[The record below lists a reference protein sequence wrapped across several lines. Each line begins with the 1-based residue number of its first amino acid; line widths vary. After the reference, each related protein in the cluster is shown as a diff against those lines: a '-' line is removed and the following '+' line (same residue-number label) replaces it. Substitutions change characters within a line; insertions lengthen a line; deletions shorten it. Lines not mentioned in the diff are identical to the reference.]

1 MPRERLNGIEIPSLD
16 DDVFESDDKKAL
28 DQAEKVIEIKLNKIV
43 DFPNHP
49 FQVRE
54 DEEMLELIDSVGR
67 NGVLMPA
74 IVRPTE
80 DGKYQMIAGHRRKYA
95 SEKNDKATMPA
106 LVRSLTD
113 DEATIIMVDTNL
125 RQRQNI
131 LPSEKA
137 FAYKLK
143 LDAMK
148 RQGKRTDLTSVPV
161 AQKFIKKTSREI
173 LAEEVGESQDQIRR
187 YIRLTYLSKELLEYV
202 DNNKIALRPAVEISY
217 LTQEEQQSLLY
228 YIQLNDCT
236 PSHDQTI
243 RMRKMHDDDTLTDDT
258 IRNIMEEEKPNQVE
272 KFRITKN
279 RIEKFFKPSTS
290 AKEMEN
296 EIIKALEYYQ
306 RYKNRNKNRGE
317 R

>member
-106 LVRSLTD
+106 LVRNLTD

-148 RQGKRTDLTSVPV
+148 RQGERKDLTSRP
-161 AQKFIKKTSREI
+161 
-173 LAEEVGESQDQIRR
+173 VGEKLYSVNELSKEVNDSARQIHR
-187 YIRLTYLSKELLEYV
+187 YIRLTYLSKDLLEYV

>member
-125 RQRQNI
+125 RQRQNM

-137 FAYKLK
+137 FSYKMM
-143 LDAMK
+143 LDALTH
-148 RQGKRTDLTSVPV
+148 QGKRNDLTSVPLGPKLRANEEL
-161 AQKFIKKTSREI
+161 AQKVK
-173 LAEEVGESQDQIRR
+173 ESQTQIKR

>member
-106 LVRSLTD
+106 LVRNLTD

-148 RQGKRTDLTSVPV
+148 RQGERKDLTSRP
-161 AQKFIKKTSREI
+161 
-173 LAEEVGESQDQIRR
+173 VGEKLYSVNELSKEVNDSARQIHR

-258 IRNIMEEEKPNQVE
+258 IRNIVEEEKPNQVE

>member
-113 DEATIIMVDTNL
+113 GEATIIMVDTNL

-137 FAYKLK
+137 FSYKMM
-143 LDAMK
+143 LDALTH
-148 RQGKRTDLTSVPV
+148 QGKRNDLTSVPLGPKLRANEEL
-161 AQKFIKKTSREI
+161 AQKVK
-173 LAEEVGESQDQIRR
+173 ESQTQIKR

>member
-95 SEKNDKATMPA
+95 SEKNDKSTMPA
-106 LVRSLTD
+106 LVRNLTD

-148 RQGKRTDLTSVPV
+148 RQGERKDLTSRPLGEKLYSVNELS
-161 AQKFIKKTSREI
+161 K
-173 LAEEVGESQDQIRR
+173 EVNDSARQIHR

-217 LTQEEQQSLLY
+217 LTQEEQHSLLY

>member
-28 DQAEKVIEIKLNKIV
+28 NQAEKVIEIKLNKIV

-143 LDAMK
+143 LDAIK
-148 RQGKRTDLTSVPV
+148 RQGKRTDLTFGPV
-161 AQKFIKKTSREI
+161 GQKLNSLEK
-173 LAEEVGESQDQIRR
+173 VSQDVNESVKQIQR

>member
-106 LVRSLTD
+106 LVRNLTD

-148 RQGKRTDLTSVPV
+148 RQGERKDLTSRPLGEKLYSVNELS
-161 AQKFIKKTSREI
+161 K
-173 LAEEVGESQDQIRR
+173 EVNDSARQIHR

-217 LTQEEQQSLLY
+217 LTQEEQHSLLY

-258 IRNIMEEEKPNQVE
+258 IRNIMEEKKPNQVE

>member
-1 MPRERLNGIEIPSLD
+1 METWKGA
-16 DDVFESDDKKAL
+16 V
-28 DQAEKVIEIKLNKIV
+28 
-43 DFPNHP
+43 
-49 FQVRE
+49 
-54 DEEMLELIDSVGR
+54 
-67 NGVLMPA
+67 VLA
-74 IVRPTE
+74 
-80 DGKYQMIAGHRRKYA
+80 Y
-95 SEKNDKATMPA
+95 
-106 LVRSLTD
+106 
-113 DEATIIMVDTNL
+113 NL

-148 RQGKRTDLTSVPV
+148 RQGERKDLTSRPLGE
-161 AQKFIKKTSREI
+161 KLYSDNELSK
-173 LAEEVGESQDQIRR
+173 EVNDSARQIHR

>member
-137 FAYKLK
+137 FSYKMM
-143 LDAMK
+143 LDALTH
-148 RQGKRTDLTSVPV
+148 QGKRNDLTSVPLGPKLRANEEL
-161 AQKFIKKTSREI
+161 AQKVK
-173 LAEEVGESQDQIRR
+173 ESQTQIKR

-258 IRNIMEEEKPNQVE
+258 IRNIMEEPNQVE

>member
-16 DDVFESDDKKAL
+16 DDVFESDAKKAL

-54 DEEMLELIDSVGR
+54 DEEMLELIDSIGR

-80 DGKYQMIAGHRRKYA
+80 DGKYQMVAGHRRKYA

-106 LVRSLTD
+106 LVRNLTD

-143 LDAMK
+143 LDAIK
-148 RQGKRTDLTSVPV
+148 RQGKRTDLTSGPV
-161 AQKFIKKTSREI
+161 VQKLNSLEKI
-173 LAEEVGESQDQIRR
+173 SQDVNESVKQIQR

-217 LTQEEQQSLLY
+217 LTQEEQQTLLY

-236 PSHDQTI
+236 PSHDQAI
-243 RMRKMHDDDTLTDDT
+243 RMRKMHNDDTLTDDT

>member
-137 FAYKLK
+137 FSYKMM
-143 LDAMK
+143 LDALTH
-148 RQGKRTDLTSVPV
+148 QGKRNDLTSVPLGPKLRANEEL
-161 AQKFIKKTSREI
+161 AQKVK
-173 LAEEVGESQDQIRR
+173 ESQTQIKR

-202 DNNKIALRPAVEISY
+202 DNNKIALRPAVEITY

>member
-16 DDVFESDDKKAL
+16 DDVFESDAKKAL

-54 DEEMLELIDSVGR
+54 DEEMLELIDSIGR

-80 DGKYQMIAGHRRKYA
+80 DGKYQMVAGHRRKYA

-106 LVRSLTD
+106 LVRNLTD

-143 LDAMK
+143 LDAIK
-148 RQGKRTDLTSVPV
+148 RQGKRTDLTSGPV
-161 AQKFIKKTSREI
+161 VQKLNSLEKI
-173 LAEEVGESQDQIRR
+173 SQDVNESVKQIQR
-187 YIRLTYLSKELLEYV
+187 YIRLTYLSKELLSTYS
-202 DNNKIALRPAVEISY
+202 NNSFDR
-217 LTQEEQQSLLY
+217 
-228 YIQLNDCT
+228 
-236 PSHDQTI
+236 
-243 RMRKMHDDDTLTDDT
+243 
-258 IRNIMEEEKPNQVE
+258 
-272 KFRITKN
+272 
-279 RIEKFFKPSTS
+279 
-290 AKEMEN
+290 
-296 EIIKALEYYQ
+296 
-306 RYKNRNKNRGE
+306 
-317 R
+317 

>member
-137 FAYKLK
+137 FSYKMM
-143 LDAMK
+143 LDALTH
-148 RQGKRTDLTSVPV
+148 QGKRNDLTSVPLGPKLRANEEL
-161 AQKFIKKTSREI
+161 AQKVK
-173 LAEEVGESQDQIRR
+173 ESQTQIKR

-243 RMRKMHDDDTLTDDT
+243 RMRKMHDDDTLADDT

>member
-137 FAYKLK
+137 FSYKMM
-143 LDAMK
+143 LDALTH
-148 RQGKRTDLTSVPV
+148 QGKRNDLTSVPLGPKLRANEEL
-161 AQKFIKKTSREI
+161 AQTQIK
-173 LAEEVGESQDQIRR
+173 R

>member
-95 SEKNDKATMPA
+95 SEKNDKATMSA

-137 FAYKLK
+137 FSYKMM
-143 LDAMK
+143 LDALTH
-148 RQGKRTDLTSVPV
+148 QGKRNDLTSVPLGPKLRANEEL
-161 AQKFIKKTSREI
+161 AQKVK
-173 LAEEVGESQDQIRR
+173 ESQTQIKR

>member
-106 LVRSLTD
+106 LVRNLTD

-137 FAYKLK
+137 FSYKMM
-143 LDAMK
+143 LDALTH
-148 RQGKRTDLTSVPV
+148 QGKRNDLTSVPLGPKLRANEEL
-161 AQKFIKKTSREI
+161 AQKVK
-173 LAEEVGESQDQIRR
+173 ESQTQIKR

>member
-137 FAYKLK
+137 FSYKMM
-143 LDAMK
+143 LDALTH
-148 RQGKRTDLTSVPV
+148 QGKRNDLTSVPLGPKLRANEEL
-161 AQKFIKKTSREI
+161 AQKVK
-173 LAEEVGESQDQIRR
+173 ESQTQIKR

-258 IRNIMEEEKPNQVE
+258 IRNIMEKKNQIKLRNSE
-272 KFRITKN
+272 LLK
-279 RIEKFFKPSTS
+279 IELKSSLSLRRQLKKWKTR
-290 AKEMEN
+290 
-296 EIIKALEYYQ
+296 L
-306 RYKNRNKNRGE
+306 
-317 R
+317 

>member
-106 LVRSLTD
+106 LVRNLTD

-161 AQKFIKKTSREI
+161 AQKSNLFS
-173 LAEEVGESQDQIRR
+173 VPVS
-187 YIRLTYLSKELLEYV
+187 S
-202 DNNKIALRPAVEISY
+202 
-217 LTQEEQQSLLY
+217 
-228 YIQLNDCT
+228 
-236 PSHDQTI
+236 
-243 RMRKMHDDDTLTDDT
+243 
-258 IRNIMEEEKPNQVE
+258 
-272 KFRITKN
+272 
-279 RIEKFFKPSTS
+279 
-290 AKEMEN
+290 
-296 EIIKALEYYQ
+296 
-306 RYKNRNKNRGE
+306 
-317 R
+317 

>member
-137 FAYKLK
+137 FSYKMM
-143 LDAMK
+143 LDALTH
-148 RQGKRTDLTSVPV
+148 QGKRNDLTSVPLGPKLRANEEL
-161 AQKFIKKTSREI
+161 AQKVK
-173 LAEEVGESQDQIRR
+173 ESQTQIKR
-187 YIRLTYLSKELLEYV
+187 YIRLTYISKELLEYV

>member
-137 FAYKLK
+137 FSYKMM
-143 LDAMK
+143 LDALTH
-148 RQGKRTDLTSVPV
+148 QGKRNDLTSVPLGPKLRANEEL
-161 AQKFIKKTSREI
+161 AQKVK
-173 LAEEVGESQDQIRR
+173 ESQTQIKR
-187 YIRLTYLSKELLEYV
+187 
-202 DNNKIALRPAVEISY
+202 
-217 LTQEEQQSLLY
+217 
-228 YIQLNDCT
+228 
-236 PSHDQTI
+236 
-243 RMRKMHDDDTLTDDT
+243 
-258 IRNIMEEEKPNQVE
+258 
-272 KFRITKN
+272 
-279 RIEKFFKPSTS
+279 
-290 AKEMEN
+290 
-296 EIIKALEYYQ
+296 
-306 RYKNRNKNRGE
+306 
-317 R
+317 

>member
-106 LVRSLTD
+106 LVRNLTD

-148 RQGKRTDLTSVPV
+148 RQGERKDLTSRP
-161 AQKFIKKTSREI
+161 
-173 LAEEVGESQDQIRR
+173 VGEKLYSVNELSKEVNDSARQIHR

-243 RMRKMHDDDTLTDDT
+243 RMRKMHDDDTLTNDT

>member
-106 LVRSLTD
+106 LVRNLTD

-148 RQGKRTDLTSVPV
+148 RQGERKDLTSRP
-161 AQKFIKKTSREI
+161 
-173 LAEEVGESQDQIRR
+173 VGEKLYSVNELSKEVNDSARQIHR

-217 LTQEEQQSLLY
+217 LTQEEQHSLLY

>member
-106 LVRSLTD
+106 LVRNLTD

-148 RQGKRTDLTSVPV
+148 RQGERKDLTSRPLGEKLYSVNELS
-161 AQKFIKKTSREI
+161 K
-173 LAEEVGESQDQIRR
+173 EVNDSARQIHR

-217 LTQEEQQSLLY
+217 LTQEEQHSLLY

>member
-43 DFPNHP
+43 DFPNNP

-137 FAYKLK
+137 FSYKMM
-143 LDAMK
+143 LDALTH
-148 RQGKRTDLTSVPV
+148 QGKRNDLTSVPLGPKLRANEEL
-161 AQKFIKKTSREI
+161 AQKVK
-173 LAEEVGESQDQIRR
+173 ESQTQIKR

-306 RYKNRNKNRGE
+306 RYKNRNTNRGE

>member
-106 LVRSLTD
+106 LVRNLTD
-113 DEATIIMVDTNL
+113 DEAIIIMVDTNL

-148 RQGKRTDLTSVPV
+148 RQGERKDLTSRPLGEKLYSVNELS
-161 AQKFIKKTSREI
+161 K
-173 LAEEVGESQDQIRR
+173 EVNDSARQIHR

-243 RMRKMHDDDTLTDDT
+243 RMRKMHDDDTLTDET

>member
-106 LVRSLTD
+106 LVRSLTG

-137 FAYKLK
+137 FSYKMM
-143 LDAMK
+143 LDALTH
-148 RQGKRTDLTSVPV
+148 QGKRNDLTSVPLGPKLRANEEL
-161 AQKFIKKTSREI
+161 AQKVK
-173 LAEEVGESQDQIRR
+173 ESQTQIKR

>member
-1 MPRERLNGIEIPSLD
+1 METWKGA
-16 DDVFESDDKKAL
+16 V
-28 DQAEKVIEIKLNKIV
+28 
-43 DFPNHP
+43 
-49 FQVRE
+49 
-54 DEEMLELIDSVGR
+54 
-67 NGVLMPA
+67 VLA
-74 IVRPTE
+74 
-80 DGKYQMIAGHRRKYA
+80 Y
-95 SEKNDKATMPA
+95 
-106 LVRSLTD
+106 
-113 DEATIIMVDTNL
+113 NL

-148 RQGKRTDLTSVPV
+148 RQGERKDLTSRPLGEKLYSVNELS
-161 AQKFIKKTSREI
+161 K
-173 LAEEVGESQDQIRR
+173 EVNDSARQIHR

-217 LTQEEQQSLLY
+217 LTQEEQHSLLY

>member
-1 MPRERLNGIEIPSLD
+1 MPRERLNGIEFPSLD

-106 LVRSLTD
+106 LVRNLTD

-148 RQGKRTDLTSVPV
+148 RQGERKDLTSRP
-161 AQKFIKKTSREI
+161 
-173 LAEEVGESQDQIRR
+173 VGEKLYSVNELSKEVNDSARQIHR

>member
-137 FAYKLK
+137 FSYKMM
-143 LDAMK
+143 LDALTH
-148 RQGKRTDLTSVPV
+148 QGKRNDLTSVPLGPKLRANEEL
-161 AQKFIKKTSREI
+161 AQKVK
-173 LAEEVGESQDQIRR
+173 ESQTQIKR

-296 EIIKALEYYQ
+296 EIIKVLEYYQ

>member
-67 NGVLMPA
+67 NGVLMPE

-137 FAYKLK
+137 FSYKMM
-143 LDAMK
+143 LDALTH
-148 RQGKRTDLTSVPV
+148 QGKRNDLTSVPLGPKLRANEEL
-161 AQKFIKKTSREI
+161 AQKVK
-173 LAEEVGESQDQIRR
+173 ESQTQIKR

>member
-54 DEEMLELIDSVGR
+54 DEEMLELIDSVGK

-106 LVRSLTD
+106 LVRNLTD

-143 LDAMK
+143 LDAIK
-148 RQGKRTDLTSVPV
+148 RQGKRTDLTFGPV
-161 AQKFIKKTSREI
+161 GQKLNSLEK
-173 LAEEVGESQDQIRR
+173 VSQDVNESVKQIQR

-243 RMRKMHDDDTLTDDT
+243 RMRRMHDNDTLTDDT

>member
-106 LVRSLTD
+106 LVRNLTD

-131 LPSEKA
+131 LPSEKS

-143 LDAMK
+143 VDAMK
-148 RQGKRTDLTSVPV
+148 RQGERKDLTSRP
-161 AQKFIKKTSREI
+161 
-173 LAEEVGESQDQIRR
+173 VGEKLYSVNELSKEVNDSARQIHR

>member
-137 FAYKLK
+137 FSYKMM
-143 LDAMK
+143 LDALTH
-148 RQGKRTDLTSVPV
+148 QGKRNDLTSVPLGPKLRANEEL
-161 AQKFIKKTSREI
+161 AQKVK
-173 LAEEVGESQDQIRR
+173 ESQTQIKR

-306 RYKNRNKNRGE
+306 RYKNRNKNKGE

>member
-49 FQVRE
+49 FQVRG

-106 LVRSLTD
+106 LVRNLTD

-148 RQGKRTDLTSVPV
+148 RQGERKDLTSRP
-161 AQKFIKKTSREI
+161 
-173 LAEEVGESQDQIRR
+173 VGEKLYSVNELSKEVNDSARQIHR

>member
-28 DQAEKVIEIKLNKIV
+28 DQAEKVIEIKLNKIL

-106 LVRSLTD
+106 LVRNLTD

-137 FAYKLK
+137 FSYKMM
-143 LDAMK
+143 LDALTH
-148 RQGKRTDLTSVPV
+148 QGKRNDLTSVPLGPKLRANEEL
-161 AQKFIKKTSREI
+161 AQKVK
-173 LAEEVGESQDQIRR
+173 ESQTQIKR

-243 RMRKMHDDDTLTDDT
+243 RMRKMHDDDTLSDDT

>member
-1 MPRERLNGIEIPSLD
+1 
-16 DDVFESDDKKAL
+16 
-28 DQAEKVIEIKLNKIV
+28 
-43 DFPNHP
+43 
-49 FQVRE
+49 
-54 DEEMLELIDSVGR
+54 
-67 NGVLMPA
+67 
-74 IVRPTE
+74 
-80 DGKYQMIAGHRRKYA
+80 
-95 SEKNDKATMPA
+95 MPA

-137 FAYKLK
+137 FSYKMM
-143 LDAMK
+143 LDALTH
-148 RQGKRTDLTSVPV
+148 QGKRNDLTSVPLGPKLRANEEL
-161 AQKFIKKTSREI
+161 AQKVK
-173 LAEEVGESQDQIRR
+173 ESQTQIKR

>member
-137 FAYKLK
+137 FSYKMM
-143 LDAMK
+143 LDALTH
-148 RQGKRTDLTSVPV
+148 QGKRNDLTSVPLGPKLRANEEL
-161 AQKFIKKTSREI
+161 AQKVK
-173 LAEEVGESQDQIRR
+173 ESQTQIKR

-236 PSHDQTI
+236 PSHDKTI
-243 RMRKMHDDDTLTDDT
+243 RMRKMHDDDKLTDDT

>member
-106 LVRSLTD
+106 LVRNLTD

-137 FAYKLK
+137 FSYKMM
-143 LDAMK
+143 LDALTH
-148 RQGKRTDLTSVPV
+148 QGKRNDLTSVPLGPKLRANEKL
-161 AQKFIKKTSREI
+161 AQKVK
-173 LAEEVGESQDQIRR
+173 ESQTQIKR